1 LMSGTHA
8 EVLTAA
14 ERIARQQGLR
24 VAGILK
30 KPFRS
35 SELRRILNADPQD
48 QPAPRIVR
56 SSDINVEDLAYGLER
71 REFGIELQPIV
82 NLKTGRHV
90 GFEALARWQSEKFSM
105 VTPDRFIALA
115 ARNGLLPRLTHQ
127 IASQAIKCAG
137 ELRDR
142 GMDSKM
148 AINLGLEDFAD
159 STLPEKLASLLAA
172 SNLPPHSLIVELTE
186 LSATLSE
193 TKILEVLA
201 RLRLKGI
208 DLAIDDFGTS
218 SSSLARLSVLP
229 FTLLKLDRQFISQM
243 ISNVN
248 ARTIVQSSI
257 KMAKRLNLTTVAAGI
272 ENEDQLRIL
281 KKLGCSWGQGLL
293 FAPSMGYRQA
303 LDWAL
308 ARQPANEPLQAA
320 S

>member
-1 LMSGTHA
+1 M
-8 EVLTAA
+8 
-14 ERIARQQGLR
+14 
-24 VAGILK
+24 
-30 KPFRS
+30 
-35 SELRRILNADPQD
+35 
-48 QPAPRIVR
+48 
-56 SSDINVEDLAYGLER
+56 
-71 REFGIELQPIV
+71 
-82 NLKTGRHV
+82 
-90 GFEALARWQSEKFSM
+90 
-105 VTPDRFIALA
+105 
-115 ARNGLLPRLTHQ
+115 
-127 IASQAIKCAG
+127 
-137 ELRDR
+137 
-142 GMDSKM
+142 
-148 AINLGLEDFAD
+148 
-159 STLPEKLASLLAA
+159 
-172 SNLPPHSLIVELTE
+172 IVELTE

-193 TKILEVLA
+193 TKVLEILA

-243 ISNVN
+243 VSNVN

-281 KKLGCSWGQGLL
+281 KKLGCSWGQGHL

-308 ARQPANEPLQAA
+308 AKQPASEPLQAA